1 MSTSSTPPE
10 TPDDLDDEDLA
21 VFERLAERYEEG
33 DPVGDACRAV
43 LQSNREANS

>member
-1 MSTSSTPPE
+1 MSKSRQPE
-10 TPDDLDDEDLA
+10 TTNDLDDEDLA
-21 VFERLAERYEEG
+21 VFERLAERYDEG